1 MKIYTIR
8 LAHCYGGHHCRIAAM
23 KLCAMAKITE
33 RLSAMRRADVIDHDI
48 GGKHIPAKM
57 ARLAE
62 SQSLE

>member
-48 GGKHIPAKM
+48 GGKHIPA
-57 ARLAE
+57 
-62 SQSLE
+62 